1 MTIIVK
7 ASIIHQI
14 LKEVRQ
20 QSPEPPIIR
29 DSLHSDS
36 VQVVKLIK
44 FLDEQLAKHGL
55 AHSNSKSFDNNNTLS
70 NIIKEHLFVKEYL
83 SLLKFECVND
93 TNRNFVLLQN
103 NNDLDF
109 SIQPPRESSELSDIL
124 SNESFQQTKLRR
136 ISNLLTKALHY
147 HIYKEDMTTGDHLP
161 IIFYNKNGKHY
172 LYIALLSL
180 TDNITI
186 DEATGN
192 ILDIKHIDASAL
204 KIACRIDID
213 MLLEH
218 HQKLEAEIEGYE
230 PQNYVAWIQ
239 RGTSEKI
246 AEYIQNFIPVMFRL
260 DANSATTKI
269 MKTLNAYLSQSM
281 FNDKSRKE
289 IHSDVLTTL
298 KSKAK
303 SKTLINI
310 TEDIDP
316 IISTK
321 AQSVGLDIT
330 EENSFKT
337 FRENNGYAATDEDN
351 SNIFAPAKKPLQN
364 FEMFDFSIGGENF
377 IKISGK
383 QIQLGDKMRINDD
396 DVSNPVLEITLDADE
411 LLVVQKAFDKAKQYD
426 RNEDTNTD

>member
-20 QSPEPPIIR
+20 QSPVPPIIR

-55 AHSNSKSFDNNNTLS
+55 AYSNSKSFDNNNTLS
-70 NIIKEHLFVKEYL
+70 NIMKEHLFVKEYL

-109 SIQPPRESSELSDIL
+109 SIQPPRELSELSDIL

-161 IIFYNKNGKHY
+161 IIFYNENGKHY

-321 AQSVGLDIT
+321 AQSVGLDMT
-330 EENSFKT
+330 DENSFKT
-337 FRENNGYAATDEDN
+337 FRENNGYAATDENN

-396 DVSNPVLEITLDADE
+396 DVSNPVLEITLDADD

-426 RNEDTNTD
+426 RNEDTNAD